1 MLKGLGKSL
10 LVFLFACTI
19 LHADLITTFDFDIEE
34 SPFLSYTRPGWGNEA
49 EGSTTNDIFYYN
61 LVLFTVDTGGDW
73 RAANNS
79 ITSHDSFDYTLP
91 SRQQAVQTNGLW
103 YAADTY
109 IYLYDAPFIPTNPSL
124 NLIAEDDDG
133 YEGGTDLQFDLTYN
147 LKKDVPY
154 MALITTF
161 DPEEEVGGT
170 VQIYGPQGSSINMA
184 IIPEP
189 RTYALVLAFSAF
201 LYVAIKRRQHV

>member
-1 MLKGLGKSL
+1 MLKGLGTFL
-10 LVFLFACTI
+10 LLMVTLV
-19 LHADLITTFDFDIEE
+19 HADLITTFDFDVEE
-34 SPFLSYTRPGWGNEA
+34 SELLSYTRPGWGNEA
-49 EGSTTNDIFYYN
+49 EGSTTEDTFYYN

-79 ITSHDSFDYTLP
+79 ITSHDSFDYTNF
-91 SRQQAVQTNGLW
+91 QTQFANVPW
-103 YAADTY
+103 FAADTY
-109 IYLYDAPFIPTNPSL
+109 IYLYDAPFVPTNPSL

-133 YEGGTDLQFDLTYN
+133 YDGGSDLQFDLTYN

-161 DPEEEVGGT
+161 DPEEEIGGT
-170 VQIYGPQGSSINMA
+170 VEIYGPQGSSINMA

-189 RTYALVLAFSAF
+189 RTYALLVGFAGFMALA
-201 LYVAIKRRQHV
+201 IRRKYK

>member
-1 MLKGLGKSL
+1 MYKWLT
-10 LVFLFACTI
+10 VFLLSIATVVS
-19 LHADLITTFDFDIEE
+19 ADLITTFDFDIEE
-34 SPFLSYTRPGWGNEA
+34 SIALSFNRPGWDE
-49 EGSTTNDIFYYN
+49 SNDTFYYN

-91 SRQQAVQTNGLW
+91 GREQAVQTNGQW

-124 NLIAEDDDG
+124 NLIAQDDDG
-133 YEGGTDLQFDLTYN
+133 YEGGSDLQFDLTYN

-161 DPEEEVGGT
+161 DPEEEIGGT
-170 VQIYGPQGSSINMA
+170 VQIYGPTGSSINMA

-189 RTYALVLAFSAF
+189 NAYALIFSWCLFFYVAFRRRTY
-201 LYVAIKRRQHV
+201 

>member
-1 MLKGLGKSL
+1 MMLKRLGIFL
-10 LVFLFACTI
+10 LLIATVVS
-19 LHADLITTFDFDIEE
+19 ADLITTFDFDIEE
-34 SPFLSYTRPGWGNEA
+34 STLLSYTRPGWGNEA
-49 EGSTTNDIFYYN
+49 EGSTTDDTFYYN

-79 ITSHDSFDYTLP
+79 ITSHDSFDYTNF
-91 SRQQAVQTNGLW
+91 QTQFTNVPW
-103 YAADTY
+103 FAADTY
-109 IYLYDAPFIPTNPSL
+109 IYLYDAPFVPTNPSL

-133 YEGGTDLQFDLTYN
+133 YEGGSDLQFDLTYN

-161 DPEEEVGGT
+161 DPEEEIGGT
-170 VQIYGPQGSSINMA
+170 VEIYGPQGSSINMA

-189 RTYALVLAFSAF
+189 RTYALLIAF
-201 LYVAIKRRQHV
+201 LGFMAIAIKRRRNWT

>member
-1 MLKGLGKSL
+1 MVKGLGIFL
-10 LVFLFACTI
+10 LSIATLVS
-19 LHADLITTFDFDIEE
+19 ADLITTFDFDIEE
-34 SPFLSYTRPGWGNEA
+34 SELRSYTRPGWGNEA
-49 EGSTTNDIFYYN
+49 EGSTTEDTFYYN

-79 ITSHDSFDYTLP
+79 ITSHDSFDYTNF
-91 SRQQAVQTNGLW
+91 QTQFANVPW
-103 YAADTY
+103 FAADTY
-109 IYLYDAPFIPTNPSL
+109 IYLYDAPFVPTNPSL

-133 YEGGTDLQFDLTYN
+133 YDGGSDLQFDLTYN

-161 DPEEEVGGT
+161 DPEEEIGGT
-170 VQIYGPQGSSINMA
+170 VEIYGPQGSSINMA

-189 RTYALVLAFSAF
+189 RTYALLIAF
-201 LYVAIKRRQHV
+201 LGFMAIAIRRRKNWT

>member
-1 MLKGLGKSL
+1 MYKWLT
-10 LVFLFACTI
+10 VFLLSISTVVS
-19 LHADLITTFDFDIEE
+19 ADLITTFDFDIEE
-34 SPFLSYTRPGWGNEA
+34 STLLSYTRPGWGNEA
-49 EGSTTNDIFYYN
+49 EGSTTDDTFYYN

-79 ITSHDSFDYTLP
+79 ITSHDSFDYTNF
-91 SRQQAVQTNGLW
+91 QTQFTNVPW
-103 YAADTY
+103 FAADTY
-109 IYLYDAPFIPTNPSL
+109 IYLYDAPFVPTNPSL

-133 YEGGTDLQFDLTYN
+133 YEGGSDLQFDLTYN

-161 DPEEEVGGT
+161 DPEEEIGGT
-170 VQIYGPQGSSINMA
+170 VEIYGPQGSSINMA

-189 RTYALVLAFSAF
+189 QTYALVLAFGTF
-201 LYVAIKRRQHV
+201 LYIAIKKRN

>member
-1 MLKGLGKSL
+1 MVKGLGIFL
-10 LVFLFACTI
+10 LSIATLVG
-19 LHADLITTFDFDIEE
+19 ADLITTFDFDIEE
-34 SPFLSYTRPGWGNEA
+34 SELLSYTRPGWGNEA
-49 EGSTTNDIFYYN
+49 EGSTTDDTFYYN

-79 ITSHDSFDYTLP
+79 ITSHDSFDYTNF
-91 SRQQAVQTNGLW
+91 QTQFANVPW
-103 YAADTY
+103 FAADTY
-109 IYLYDAPFIPTNPSL
+109 IYLYDAPFVPTNPSL

-133 YEGGTDLQFDLTYN
+133 YEGGSDLQFDLTYN

-161 DPEEEVGGT
+161 DPEEEIGGT
-170 VQIYGPQGSSINMA
+170 VEIYGPQGSSINMA

-189 RTYALVLAFSAF
+189 RTYALLIAF
-201 LYVAIKRRQHV
+201 LGFMAIAIRRRKNWT

>member
-1 MLKGLGKSL
+1 MVKGLGIFL
-10 LVFLFACTI
+10 LSIATLVG
-19 LHADLITTFDFDIEE
+19 ADLITTFDFDIEE
-34 SPFLSYTRPGWGNEA
+34 SELLSYTRPGWGNEA
-49 EGSTTNDIFYYN
+49 EGSTTEDTFYYN

-79 ITSHDSFDYTLP
+79 ITSHDSFDYTNF
-91 SRQQAVQTNGLW
+91 QTQFANVPW
-103 YAADTY
+103 FAADTY
-109 IYLYDAPFIPTNPSL
+109 IYLYDAPFVPTNPSL

-133 YEGGTDLQFDLTYN
+133 YDGGSDLQFDLTYN

-161 DPEEEVGGT
+161 DPEEEIGGT
-170 VQIYGPQGSSINMA
+170 VEIYGPQGSSINMA

-189 RTYALVLAFSAF
+189 RTYALLIAF
-201 LYVAIKRRQHV
+201 LGFMAIAIRRRKNWT

>member
-1 MLKGLGKSL
+1 MLKGLGIFL
-10 LVFLFACTI
+10 LSIATLVSAE
-19 LHADLITTFDFDIEE
+19 LITSFDFDIEE
-34 SPFLSYTRPGWGNEA
+34 SALLSYTRPGWGNEA
-49 EGSTTNDIFYYN
+49 EGSTTDDTFYYN

-79 ITSHDSFDYTLP
+79 ITSHDSFDYTNF
-91 SRQQAVQTNGLW
+91 QTQFTNVPW
-103 YAADTY
+103 FAADTY
-109 IYLYDAPFIPTNPSL
+109 IYLYDAPFVPTNPSL

-133 YEGGTDLQFDLTYN
+133 YEGGSDLQFDLTYN

-161 DPEEEVGGT
+161 DPEEEIGGT
-170 VQIYGPQGSSINMA
+170 VEIYGPQGSSINMA

-189 RTYALVLAFSAF
+189 ETYMLMIGFLGFIAIAIRRRRTWV
-201 LYVAIKRRQHV
+201 